1 MTARKVKQ
9 YGRLAVGQLVH
20 YSAAVLAPTNSAQ
33 PCGCRRDGPGG
44 PIIHPDNTV
53 GFHAVGKVA
62 ELLVTE
68 SGAWASIVLPCGGQI
83 RPHVNH
89 YGQGVGSFKSL
100 RVLREAP
107 AQMEIAA

>member
-33 PCGCRRDGPGG
+33 PCGCMRDKTTGK
-44 PIIHPDNTV
+44 IINPDNTIGLSV
-53 GFHAVGKVA
+53 HGLVTDM
-62 ELLVTE
+62 LVTE
-68 SGAWASIVLPCGGQI
+68 SGCTATITLPCGGQI
-83 RPHVNH
+83 HPHVNH

-107 AQMEIAA
+107 TQMEIAA